1 MKVNTLKLKNQ
12 GFPASL
18 RQIPE
23 APAQIYW
30 VGAPIS
36 GWLDKPRVAVVGSRK
51 ATAYGTEVTRKLCR
65 ELARKGVVIISGLA
79 LGIDSVAHRTTLE
92 ENGLTIAVLPT
103 SLDKIYPS
111 SHAGLA
117 RQIVDNGGTLISEYP
132 VGQQALKFQFTARN
146 RIVSGLADVV
156 LITEAAVDSGTMT
169 TARYALDQ
177 GKTVLVVP
185 GNITSPSSEGCNNLI
200 KSGALPVTE
209 VSDIL
214 FALQLDPGKQTKR
227 AFHGSDAEANVFRLI
242 EQGITDQDELAEVTK
257 LSGAE
262 LASLLSMLEI
272 NGYIRPAGNGR
283 WLAS

>member
-1 MKVNTLKLKNQ
+1 MPHLGDNVGEFSIGAKDEVPRSGSGIELCE
-12 GFPASL
+12 GRIIRGERSL
-18 RQIPE
+18 GAVELVDEELVE
-23 APAQIYW
+23 AEI
-30 VGAPIS
+30 VDHGEM
-36 GWLDKPRVAVVGSRK
+36 VVGR
-51 ATAYGTEVTRKLCR
+51 EVD
-65 ELARKGVVIISGLA
+65 GVRVGSLLA

-177 GKTVLVVP
+177 GKTVMVVP